1 VQKQNKMADLSTK
14 YLGLTLRNPIV
25 VGSSGLT
32 NSVNDIA
39 ALEQNGA
46 GAVVLKSI
54 FEEQIMLEADWRMK
68 KAEED
73 GLLYT
78 EYSETLD
85 YIDVHIKE
93 KELGGYLELIR
104 EAKKKVM
111 IPVIASVNAISSLE
125 WISFAKQIEEAG
137 ADALEL
143 NIFVM
148 PFSFDKTCTDNEQTY
163 YNVVRKIRNLVSI
176 PISVKISPYF
186 SNLGTVITK
195 LEENGADGVVLFNR
209 FASPDIDIN
218 KMKVTAADVLST
230 PPEMSNTLRWVA
242 IMANRVKM
250 NLAASTGVHDGEAV
264 IKQLLAGA
272 TVTQVTSA
280 IYKHGPEYISKIN
293 NFLSDWMD
301 ENGFNY
307 VDQFRGRLSQ
317 ATTENPD
324 VYERVQFMRYYSEIK

>member
-1 VQKQNKMADLSTK
+1 MAELNTK
-14 YLGLTLRNPIV
+14 YLGFSLSNPIV

-32 NSVNDIA
+32 GSVKEIVELA
-39 ALEQNGA
+39 QNGA
-46 GAVVLKSI
+46 GAIVLKSI
-54 FEEQIMLEADWRMK
+54 FEEQIMLEADYRMK

-93 KELGGYLELIR
+93 KELGGYLEMIR
-104 EAKKKVM
+104 EVKNKIH
-111 IPVIASVNAISSLE
+111 IPVIASINAVSSLE
-125 WISFAKQIEEAG
+125 WISFAKQIEGAG

-148 PFSFDKTCTDNEQTY
+148 PFNFEKSCTDNEETY
-163 YNVVRKIRNLVSI
+163 YNVLKKIKSVVNI
-176 PISVKISPYF
+176 PVSVKISPYF
-186 SNLGTVITK
+186 ANLGSVILN
-195 LEENGADGVVLFNR
+195 LEKYGADGVVMFNR

-218 KMKVTAADVLST
+218 AIKVTSAERLSHAN
-230 PPEMSNTLRWVA
+230 EMANTLRWIA

-250 NLAASTGVHDGEAV
+250 SLAASTGIHDGEAV

-280 IYKHGPEYISKIN
+280 IYKHGPGYISTML
-293 NFLSDWMD
+293 NFVNDWMD
-301 ENGFNY
+301 DHGFNY
-307 VDQFRGRLSQ
+307 IDQFRGRLSQ
-317 ATTENPD
+317 ASSQNPETF
-324 VYERVQFMRYYSEIK
+324 ERVQFMKYFSEIK